1 MRSKARYNRRVTS
14 DVLQE
19 QGDKAKGSRGGI
31 TAVQQSCQS
40 TGRGG
45 CTQPTVS
52 HAEQPTREDFMVF
65 SECQDIHIYVL
76 CQDLFFFFYQSRI
89 FIWLS
94 SRGVHRYSAFEQSPR
109 QNLNYILPEFSPK
122 TAL

>member
-1 MRSKARYNRRVTS
+1 MRSKARYNLRVGS

-40 TGRGG
+40 TARGG

-52 HAEQPTREDFMVF
+52 HAASPHMKTLWCSLNVRIYICLISGSFIKVESLFGSAAEVST
-65 SECQDIHIYVL
+65 DILHL
-76 CQDLFFFFYQSRI
+76 SRVQGKI
-89 FIWLS
+89 
-94 SRGVHRYSAFEQSPR
+94 
-109 QNLNYILPEFSPK
+109 
-122 TAL
+122 